1 MRNHRLATLV
11 VAAAMVTASSL
22 AVASPA
28 HAGIAIFELENVYIH
43 ECLQP
48 TGGSSGLGVAIA
60 TYPCDGSL
68 AQQWTISGIHL
79 VNRSSGL
86 CLDAR
91 GGAVEYTA
99 VEQWTCDW
107 ISNENWNF
115 GTGEEL
121 VSGVSNTY
129 SYCVDTVVNAI
140 YVGTFLDR
148 CENEPWQWWA
158 QLRPAASP
166 GPRAPS

>member
-60 TYPCDGSL
+60 TYPCDGGSL

-86 CLDAR
+86 CLGAR
-91 GGAVEYTA
+91 GGAV
-99 VEQWTCDW
+99 
-107 ISNENWNF
+107 
-115 GTGEEL
+115 
-121 VSGVSNTY
+121 
-129 SYCVDTVVNAI
+129 
-140 YVGTFLDR
+140 VG
-148 CENEPWQWWA
+148 
-158 QLRPAASP
+158 PAASC
-166 GPRAPS
+166 GFT